1 MARKNIEALID
12 ELKSWLPNYDH
23 GEKDY
28 PTVLY
33 RILACAPGGEE
44 LEDMGYE
51 PIGSL
56 GWQELDQLGRVLV
69 AIQDKGDVE
78 DLVAGLIHEE
88 GEEVEETRR
97 RHMMRDFT
105 SPIEAL
111 ESAQQQGAKFAA
123 DDGAGGCYVF
133 FPISA
138 GSGYERAVIF
148 NQHGRWHV
156 GAIEEGKLVHLPSN
170 ADAIGDA
177 IFMLRG
183 KGGSRTRETMPTPP
197 HTRPMRPTA
206 RRPMGRRTR

>member
-1 MARKNIEALID
+1 VEDVMVTVQEEEEGIRPYGPGKFSTILDSYAYEMIPDYGGADEEASFD
-12 ELKSWLPNYDH
+12 D
-23 GEKDY
+23 GR
-28 PTVLY
+28 LY
-33 RILACAPGGEE
+33 
-44 LEDMGYE
+44 
-51 PIGSL
+51 
-56 GWQELDQLGRVLV
+56 
-69 AIQDKGDVE
+69 K

-88 GEEVEETRR
+88 GEGVEETRR